1 MTSQRPSLQRP
12 SLQHP
17 KLQSPWVLALVGLVS
32 LVGSLAAW
40 RTLNSQARLSVAI
53 TSWPGFEYLYL
64 AEQRRLGHRYGLDL
78 RVQQY
83 TSIEDQRLA
92 YGRGDVEVIATN
104 LPDAITICQE
114 VPKRCPELFLVID
127 QSDGADVIISKS
139 DIGDV
144 RGLVGQKVGLE
155 RTVLSEYLLLRAF
168 ETKQVPFDQVRLM
181 HEGPSALVSALSKG
195 KVAAIVTYPPHS
207 NLLHED
213 SRYRVL
219 FSSAQIPGEIVDIL
233 AVNPAFAKRHPG
245 MVRALVRTWWAA
257 QALARAEPISSKAL
271 MAKREQVSPA
281 EFVAS
286 ERGIRYPTSA
296 DQAEMLAP
304 TGSVARVLARMAD
317 QMISAGRLSA
327 KTPLP
332 TPTQAFLPKPE
343 KIVTFLVK

>member
-1 MTSQRPSLQRP
+1 MLWSAWLRWQDRLQP
-12 SLQHP
+12 GGILGA
-17 KLQSPWVLALVGLVS
+17 KE
-32 LVGSLAAW
+32 
-40 RTLNSQARLSVAI
+40 RLSVAI

-83 TSIEDQRLA
+83 TSIEDQRHA

-127 QSDGADVIISKS
+127 QSEGADVIISTNELA
-139 DIGDV
+139 DV

-155 RTVLSEYLLLRAF
+155 RTVLAEYLLLRAF
-168 ETKQVPFDQVRLM
+168 ETKQLPFDQVRFM
-181 HEGPSALVSALSKG
+181 HEGPSALLSSLSKG
-195 KVAAIVTYPPHS
+195 KVSAIVTYPPHS
-207 NLLHED
+207 NSLLED
-213 SRYRVL
+213 PRYRVV
-219 FSSAQIPGEIVDIL
+219 FSPAQISGEIVDVL
-233 AVNPAFAKRHPG
+233 AVNPAYSKQHPG
-245 MVRALVRTWWAA
+245 KLKALVRTWWAA
-257 QALARAEPISSKAL
+257 QALARAEPISSHAL

-317 QMISAGRLSA
+317 HMISARRFSA
-327 KTPLP
+327 KAPVP
-332 TPTQAFLPKPE
+332 TTTQAFLPKP
-343 KIVTFLVK
+343 

>member
-12 SLQHP
+12 R
-17 KLQSPWVLALVGLVS
+17 LQSPWVLALVGLVS

-40 RTLNSQARLSVAI
+40 RILNSQARLSVAI

-83 TSIEDQRLA
+83 TSIEDQRHA

-127 QSDGADVIISKS
+127 QSEGADVIISKS

-207 NLLHED
+207 NLLRED

-245 MVRALVRTWWAA
+245 MIRALVRTWWAA
-257 QALARAEPISSKAL
+257 QALAKAEPISSKAL

-304 TGSVARVLARMAD
+304 TGSVARVLARMAG

-332 TPTQAFLPKPE
+332 TPTQAFLPKSE
-343 KIVTFLVK
+343 KMVTFLVQ

>member
-1 MTSQRPSLQRP
+1 M
-12 SLQHP
+12 
-17 KLQSPWVLALVGLVS
+17 
-32 LVGSLAAW
+32 
-40 RTLNSQARLSVAI
+40 AI

-127 QSDGADVIISKS
+127 QSEGADVIISKS

-144 RGLVGQKVGLE
+144 RGLVGQTVGLE

-168 ETKQVPFDQVRLM
+168 ETKQVPFDQVHLM

-207 NLLHED
+207 NLLRED

-245 MVRALVRTWWAA
+245 MIRALVRTWWAA
-257 QALARAEPISSKAL
+257 QALARAEPISSQAL

-304 TGSVARVLARMAD
+304 TGSVARVLARMAG

-343 KIVTFLVK
+343 KMVTFLVK

>member
-1 MTSQRPSLQRP
+1 M
-12 SLQHP
+12 
-17 KLQSPWVLALVGLVS
+17 
-32 LVGSLAAW
+32 
-40 RTLNSQARLSVAI
+40 AI

-83 TSIEDQRLA
+83 TSIEDQRHA

-127 QSDGADVIISKS
+127 QSEGADVIISKS

-207 NLLHED
+207 NLLRED

-219 FSSAQIPGEIVDIL
+219 FSSAQIRGEIVDIL

-245 MVRALVRTWWAA
+245 MIRALVRTWWAA

-304 TGSVARVLARMAD
+304 TGSVARVLARMAG

-343 KIVTFLVK
+343 KMVTFY

>member
-1 MTSQRPSLQRP
+1 
-12 SLQHP
+12 
-17 KLQSPWVLALVGLVS
+17 
-32 LVGSLAAW
+32 
-40 RTLNSQARLSVAI
+40 
-53 TSWPGFEYLYL
+53 
-64 AEQRRLGHRYGLDL
+64 L

-83 TSIEDQRLA
+83 TSIEDQRHA

-127 QSDGADVIISKS
+127 QSEGADVIISKS

-207 NLLHED
+207 NLLRED

-245 MVRALVRTWWAA
+245 MIRALVRTWWAA
-257 QALARAEPISSKAL
+257 QALAKAEPISSKAL

-286 ERGIRYPTSA
+286 ERGIRYPISA

-304 TGSVARVLARMAD
+304 TGSVARVLARMAG

-332 TPTQAFLPKPE
+332 TPTQAFLPKSE
-343 KIVTFLVK
+343 KMVTFLVQ

>member
-1 MTSQRPSLQRP
+1 MTSQRP

-127 QSDGADVIISKS
+127 QSEGADVIISKS

-144 RGLVGQKVGLE
+144 RGLVGQTVGLE
-155 RTVLSEYLLLRAF
+155 RTVLAEYLLLRAF
-168 ETKQVPFDQVRLM
+168 ETKQVPFDQVRFM

-207 NLLHED
+207 NLLRED

-245 MVRALVRTWWAA
+245 TIRALVRTWWAA
-257 QALARAEPISSKAL
+257 QALAKAEPISSQAL

-343 KIVTFLVK
+343 KMVTFY

>member
-12 SLQHP
+12 SLQHL

-40 RTLNSQARLSVAI
+40 RILNSQPRLSVAI

-127 QSDGADVIISKS
+127 QSEGADVIISKS

-144 RGLVGQKVGLE
+144 RGLVGQTVGLE

-168 ETKQVPFDQVRLM
+168 ETKQVPFDQVHLM

-207 NLLHED
+207 NLLRED

-245 MVRALVRTWWAA
+245 MIRALVRTWWAA
-257 QALARAEPISSKAL
+257 QALARAEPISSQAL

-304 TGSVARVLARMAD
+304 TGSVARVLARMAG

-343 KIVTFLVK
+343 KMVTFLVK

>member
-1 MTSQRPSLQRP
+1 MTSQRP

-17 KLQSPWVLALVGLVS
+17 KLKSPWVLALVGLVS

-40 RTLNSQARLSVAI
+40 RILNSQARLSVAI

-83 TSIEDQRLA
+83 TSIEDQRHA

-127 QSDGADVIISKS
+127 QSEGADVIISKS
-139 DIGDV
+139 DIEDV

-207 NLLHED
+207 NLLRED

-245 MVRALVRTWWAA
+245 MIRALVRTWWAA
-257 QALARAEPISSKAL
+257 QALARAEPISSQAL

-286 ERGIRYPTSA
+286 ERGIRYPISA

-304 TGSVARVLARMAD
+304 TGSVARVLARMAG

>member
-12 SLQHP
+12 S
-17 KLQSPWVLALVGLVS
+17 LQSPWVLALVGLVS

-40 RTLNSQARLSVAI
+40 RILNSQARLSVAI

-83 TSIEDQRLA
+83 TSIEDQRHA

-127 QSDGADVIISKS
+127 QSEGADVIISKS

-207 NLLHED
+207 NLLRED

-245 MVRALVRTWWAA
+245 MIRALVRTWWAA
-257 QALARAEPISSKAL
+257 QALAKAEPISSKAL

-304 TGSVARVLARMAD
+304 AGSVARVLARMAG

-332 TPTQAFLPKPE
+332 TPTQAFLPKSE
-343 KIVTFLVK
+343 KMVTFLVK

>member
-1 MTSQRPSLQRP
+1 
-12 SLQHP
+12 
-17 KLQSPWVLALVGLVS
+17 
-32 LVGSLAAW
+32 
-40 RTLNSQARLSVAI
+40 
-53 TSWPGFEYLYL
+53 
-64 AEQRRLGHRYGLDL
+64 
-78 RVQQY
+78 
-83 TSIEDQRLA
+83 
-92 YGRGDVEVIATN
+92 
-104 LPDAITICQE
+104 

-144 RGLVGQKVGLE
+144 RGLFGQTVGLE

-181 HEGPSALVSALSKG
+181 HEGPSALVSDLSKG

-245 MVRALVRTWWAA
+245 MIRALVRTWWAA

-286 ERGIRYPTSA
+286 ERGIRYPISA

-304 TGSVARVLARMAD
+304 TGSVARVLARMAG

-343 KIVTFLVK
+343 KMVTFLVK

>member
-12 SLQHP
+12 SLQRP
-17 KLQSPWVLALVGLVS
+17 KLQSPWVLALVGFVS

-40 RTLNSQARLSVAI
+40 RILNSQARLSVAI

-83 TSIEDQRLA
+83 TSIEDQRHA

-127 QSDGADVIISKS
+127 QSEGADVIISKS
-139 DIGDV
+139 DIEDV

-181 HEGPSALVSALSKG
+181 HEGPSALVSDLSKG

-207 NLLHED
+207 NLLRED

-245 MVRALVRTWWAA
+245 MIRALVRTWWAA
-257 QALARAEPISSKAL
+257 QALARAEPISSQAL

-304 TGSVARVLARMAD
+304 TGSVARVLARMAG

-343 KIVTFLVK
+343 KMVTFLVK

>member
-12 SLQHP
+12 SLQRP
-17 KLQSPWVLALVGLVS
+17 KLQSPWVLALVGFVS

-40 RTLNSQARLSVAI
+40 RILNSQARLSVAI

-83 TSIEDQRLA
+83 TSIEDQRHA

-127 QSDGADVIISKS
+127 QSEGADVIISKS
-139 DIGDV
+139 DIEDV

-207 NLLHED
+207 NLLRED

-245 MVRALVRTWWAA
+245 MIRALVRTWWAA

-304 TGSVARVLARMAD
+304 TGSVARVLARMAG

-343 KIVTFLVK
+343 KMVTFLVK

>member
-12 SLQHP
+12 SLQRP
-17 KLQSPWVLALVGLVS
+17 KLQSPWVLALVGFVS

-40 RTLNSQARLSVAI
+40 RILNSQARLSVAI

-83 TSIEDQRLA
+83 TSIEDQRHA

-127 QSDGADVIISKS
+127 QSEGADVIISKS
-139 DIGDV
+139 DIEDV

-207 NLLHED
+207 NLLRED

-245 MVRALVRTWWAA
+245 MIRALVRTWWAA

-304 TGSVARVLARMAD
+304 TGSVARVLARMAG

>member
-1 MTSQRPSLQRP
+1 M
-12 SLQHP
+12 
-17 KLQSPWVLALVGLVS
+17 ALVGFVS

-40 RTLNSQARLSVAI
+40 RILNSQARLSVAI

-83 TSIEDQRLA
+83 TSIEDQRHA

-127 QSDGADVIISKS
+127 QSEGADVIISKS

-207 NLLHED
+207 NLLRED

-245 MVRALVRTWWAA
+245 MIRALVRTWWAA

-304 TGSVARVLARMAD
+304 TGSVARVLARMAG

-343 KIVTFLVK
+343 KMVTFLVK

>member
-32 LVGSLAAW
+32 LVGSLVAW
-40 RTLNSQARLSVAI
+40 RILNSQARLSVAI

-83 TSIEDQRLA
+83 TSIEDQRHA

-127 QSDGADVIISKS
+127 QSEGADVIISKS

-207 NLLHED
+207 NLLRED

-219 FSSAQIPGEIVDIL
+219 FSSAQIRGEIVDIL

-245 MVRALVRTWWAA
+245 MIRALVRTWWAA

-304 TGSVARVLARMAD
+304 TGSVARVLARMAG

-343 KIVTFLVK
+343 KMVTFY

>member
-17 KLQSPWVLALVGLVS
+17 KLQSPWVLALVGFVS

-40 RTLNSQARLSVAI
+40 RILNSQARLSVAI

-83 TSIEDQRLA
+83 TSIEDQRHA

-127 QSDGADVIISKS
+127 QSEGADVIISKS
-139 DIGDV
+139 DIEDV

-207 NLLHED
+207 NLLRED

-245 MVRALVRTWWAA
+245 MIRALVRTWWAA
-257 QALARAEPISSKAL
+257 QALARAEPISSQAL

-304 TGSVARVLARMAD
+304 TGSVARVLARMAG

>member
-1 MTSQRPSLQRP
+1 MTSQRPSHHRP
-12 SLQHP
+12 WVL
-17 KLQSPWVLALVGLVS
+17 SPWVLGLVGLVS
-32 LVGSLAAW
+32 LAGALAAW
-40 RTLNSQARLSVAI
+40 RILNSQARLSVAI

-83 TSIEDQRLA
+83 SSIEDQRHA

-127 QSDGADVIISKS
+127 QSEGADVIISKS

-155 RTVLSEYLLLRAF
+155 RTVLAEYLLLRAF
-168 ETKQVPFDQVRLM
+168 ETKQVPFDQVRLI

-207 NLLHED
+207 NLLRED

-245 MVRALVRTWWAA
+245 MIRALVRTWWAA
-257 QALARAEPISSKAL
+257 QALAKAEPQASQAL
-271 MAKREQVSPA
+271 MAKREQVSVA

-317 QMISAGRLSA
+317 QMISARRLSA
-327 KTPLP
+327 MAPLP
-332 TPTQAFLPKPE
+332 TPTQAFLLPP
-343 KIVTFLVK
+343 